1 MTSRWSFL
9 YKNVLN
15 TEPIYLLREW
25 ATGRCGNANI
35 VAKIPVPDIMRFQV
49 MLSLKRTIN
58 SVATL

>member
-9 YKNVLN
+9 YKNVLK

-25 ATGRCGNANI
+25 ATGRCGNANN
-35 VAKIPVPDIMRFQV
+35 VAKVPVPDIMRFQV

-58 SVATL
+58 IVATL

>member
-1 MTSRWSFL
+1 MTSRLSFL

-25 ATGRCGNANI
+25 ATGRCGNA
-35 VAKIPVPDIMRFQV
+35 KIPVPDIMRFQV